1 MPRVD
6 EEVEAIPA
14 GSLPLQDEEDNSSA
28 TRTGE
33 VKTGEA
39 TAGGG
44 TSEEGGGAKTEV
56 PEKFQ
61 GKTTDDLIKMYQD
74 LEKDHGR
81 IGKEVGD
88 LRKQNDIQTKQ
99 TELLL
104 NQLSSLTQERSKTS
118 SQQAPDFDQRIADL
132 RTAVESGE
140 MDIGEAFAQTVALTT
155 ERAGAIATEAVKRA
169 RQEDNATAA
178 KDRFLKDNPDFP
190 ELQQSGKLAE
200 IRTENPM
207 HDDFSAYY
215 EYKRREALS
224 TADARVKEAY
234 DKGIAEGGKLA
245 QGAEAAGR
253 VSGKSGASVRTPP
266 STGKPVTDA
275 EKVSGMLGV
284 LKSIRGG

>member
-1 MPRVD
+1 MPRPD

-14 GSLPLQDEEDNSSA
+14 GSLPLNEEDNSTPPA
-28 TRTGE
+28 G
-33 VKTGEA
+33 KQEA
-39 TAGGG
+39 AAE
-44 TSEEGGGAKTEV
+44 SEDKGGGAKAEV

-88 LRKQNDIQTKQ
+88 LRKQTDIQTKQ

-104 NQLSSLTQERSKTS
+104 NQLSSLSQERGKPSG
-118 SQQAPDFDQRIADL
+118 QQAPDFDQRIADL
-132 RTAVESGE
+132 KTAVESGD

-169 RQEDNATAA
+169 RQEENATAA

-190 ELQQSGKLAE
+190 ELQQSGELAK
-200 IRTENPM
+200 IRAENPM
-207 HDDFSAYY
+207 HDDFSAYH

-224 TADARVKEAY
+224 TLDARVKEAF

-253 VSGKSGASVRTPP
+253 VSGKSGASVRTPT
-266 STGKPVTDA
+266 SAGKPVTDA

-284 LKSIRGG
+284 LKGMRGG